1 MLNQGKLCVY
11 DDRFT
16 LENESII
23 ALMTKNT
30 KLNVVIYRFAFTEE
44 QQVSCSQEKNVF
56 TSQKL

>member
-30 KLNVVIYRFAFTEE
+30 KLNVVI
-44 QQVSCSQEKNVF
+44 
-56 TSQKL
+56 

>member
-1 MLNQGKLCVY
+1 MNQGKQGVY

-30 KLNVVIYRFAFTEE
+30 ELNVVI
-44 QQVSCSQEKNVF
+44 
-56 TSQKL
+56 